1 MQTLYITHPAC
12 RLHDMGNWH
21 PESPDRLDAIHDQ
34 LIAQGLLELLDERQA
49 EPAQLVDA
57 LRVHGQS
64 YVQWLEFLSPGQGTV
79 SLDDGDTLMCAHT
92 WPAMWAAAG
101 AGITAVDA
109 IMRGEAETAFCAVRP
124 PGHHARPRQA
134 MGFCF
139 LNNASITVAYTLE
152 KYGLERIA
160 IIDFDVHHGNGTA
173 EMFAGND
180 KVLMCGFYQENIFPS
195 VYTQNN
201 VQNLVNIP
209 LPAGAAGEQM
219 RQLVQ
224 QHWLPRLEAFRPQL
238 VVVSAGFD
246 AHRDDDMAQ
255 LDLADADYAWLTDQ
269 IMQVADSHASGRVVS
284 LLEGGYDLPSLGR
297 CVALHIKKLANL

>member
-21 PESPDRLDAIHDQ
+21 PECPGRLDAIQDQ
-34 LIAQGLLELLDERQA
+34 LIAQGVLELLAEREA
-49 EPAQLVDA
+49 EPAQMADA
-57 LRVHGQS
+57 LRVHGQN
-64 YVQWLEFLSPGQGTV
+64 YLHLLDTLSPGQGTV
-79 SLDDGDTLMCAHT
+79 AIDGDTLMCPDT

-124 PGHHARPRQA
+124 PGHHARPEQA

-139 LNNASITVAYTLE
+139 LNNIAITVAYTLE

-173 EMFAGND
+173 EMFAENNS
-180 KVLMCGFYQENIFPS
+180 VLMCGFFQENIFPG

-201 VQNLVNIP
+201 AQNTINLP
-209 LPAGAAGEQM
+209 LPAGAGGERV

-224 QHWLPRLEAFRPQL
+224 QHWLPRLEAFQPQL

-255 LDLADADYAWLTDQ
+255 LDLTDADYGWLTDQ
-269 IMQVADSHASGRVVS
+269 IMQVAGRHASGRVVS

>member
-12 RLHDMGNWH
+12 RLHDMGDWH

-34 LIAQGLLELLDERQA
+34 LIAQGLLDLLDERQA
-49 EPAQLVDA
+49 QPAQLGDA
-57 LRVHGQS
+57 LRVHEQA
-64 YVQWLEFLSPGQGTV
+64 YLHLLDTLAPGQGTV
-79 SLDDGDTLMCAHT
+79 ALDDDTLMCPQT

-101 AGITAVDA
+101 AGMTAVDA
-109 IMRGEAETAFCAVRP
+109 IMRGEAQTAFCAVRP
-124 PGHHARPRQA
+124 PGHHARPDQA

-139 LNNASITVAYTLE
+139 LNNIAITVAYTLE

-160 IIDFDVHHGNGTA
+160 VIDFDVHHGNGTA

-180 KVLMCGFYQENIFPS
+180 KVLMCSFFQENIFPS
-195 VYTQNN
+195 VYAKKN
-201 VQNLVNIP
+201 VPNLLNYS
-209 LPAGAAGEQM
+209 LPPGAGSEQM

-224 QHWLPRLEAFRPQL
+224 EHWLPQLEAFQPQMIF
-238 VVVSAGFD
+238 VSAGFD

-255 LDLADADYAWLTDQ
+255 LELSDGDYAWLTEQ
-269 IMQVADSHASGRVVS
+269 IMQVAERHASGRVVS
-284 LLEGGYDLPSLGR
+284 LLEGGYDLSSLGR